1 MLVRNRMTA
10 NPVTI
15 TGDVTVLDAINLMT
29 EKGIRHLPV
38 TDRDGRLIGIVSEK
52 ELLKSA
58 PSPVTSLN
66 VWEVKEMLHLLTIKK
81 IMSIQLITIE
91 EDAPLEEAAVV
102 MVANKIDGL
111 PVTRKGVLV
120 GVITETDIFKSF
132 LELLGAKR
140 HGVRITVI
148 IPGERGLM
156 AKTTNA
162 IFEVGGNIMGL
173 GLMELNDS
181 PTGLWEI
188 TFKVQGVTKE
198 KLMEGIKP
206 FVKNVVDVRDQ

>member
-1 MLVRNRMTA
+1 MLVRDRMTA
-10 NPVTI
+10 RPVTI

-29 EKGIRHLPV
+29 EKGVRHLPV
-38 TDRDGRLIGIVSEK
+38 TNRDGRLIGIVSEK
-52 ELLKSA
+52 ELLKAA

-66 VWEVKEMLHLLTIKK
+66 VWEVKEMLHLLTINK
-81 IMSIQLITIE
+81 IMSNKLITIE

-102 MVANKIDGL
+102 MVVNKMDGL

-173 GLMELNDS
+173 GLMELRDS
-181 PTGLWEI
+181 PTELWEI

-198 KLMEGIKP
+198 KLIEGIKP
-206 FVKNVVDVRDQ
+206 FVKDVVDLRDQ

>member
-1 MLVRNRMTA
+1 MLVRDRMTA
-10 NPVTI
+10 RPVTI

-29 EKGIRHLPV
+29 EKGVRHLPV
-38 TDRDGRLIGIVSEK
+38 TNKEGRLIGIVSEK
-52 ELLKSA
+52 ELLKAA
-58 PSPVTSLN
+58 PSPVTSLD
-66 VWEVKEMLHLLTIKK
+66 VWEVKEMLHLLTINK
-81 IMSIQLITIE
+81 IMSMKLITIE

-102 MVANKIDGL
+102 MVVNKMDGL
-111 PVTRKGVLV
+111 PVTQKGVLV

-140 HGVRITVI
+140 QGVRITAI

-156 AKTTNA
+156 AKITNA

-173 GLMELNDS
+173 GLIELKDS
-181 PTGLWEI
+181 PTELWEI
-188 TFKVQGVTKE
+188 TFKVQDVTKE

-206 FVKNVVDVRDQ
+206 FVKDVIDLQDQ

>member
-1 MLVRNRMTA
+1 MN
-10 NPVTI
+10 
-15 TGDVTVLDAINLMT
+15 
-29 EKGIRHLPV
+29 
-38 TDRDGRLIGIVSEK
+38 
-52 ELLKSA
+52 
-58 PSPVTSLN
+58 
-66 VWEVKEMLHLLTIKK
+66 IK
-81 IMSIQLITIE
+81 LITIE
-91 EDAPLEEAAVV
+91 EDVPLEEAAVV

-173 GLMELNDS
+173 GLMELKDS
-181 PTGLWEI
+181 PTELWEI

-206 FVKNVVDVRDQ
+206 FVKDVVDLRDQ